1 MIYFVQP
8 TLEMAHLIQDG
19 FVVNDHT
26 WKLGIFVTDITASK
40 DIYVRG
46 DMTLGNLMMSLVN
59 EIGETQDWSD
69 HALWWP
75 DRRKWLKHTRSTL
88 DQVGVTAATYL
99 EFTPMHKFS
108 RIQLPD
114 LQVVD
119 ARLDFSIS
127 VLKVTQELC
136 RELSIRHPEEL
147 SLKREILP
155 DVLRKGANIESE
167 NQVQPYIKPGEVF

>member
-1 MIYFVQP
+1 
-8 TLEMAHLIQDG
+8 MAHLIQNG
-19 FVVNDHT
+19 FVVHDHS

-40 DIYVRG
+40 EIYVRG
-46 DMTLGNLMMSLVN
+46 DITIGSLMMSLVN

-108 RIQLPD
+108 RFYLMALQLT
-114 LQVVD
+114 V
-119 ARLDFSIS
+119 
-127 VLKVTQELC
+127 K
-136 RELSIRHPEEL
+136 
-147 SLKREILP
+147 
-155 DVLRKGANIESE
+155 NI
-167 NQVQPYIKPGEVF
+167 F